1 MQIIERFSGLAEHY
15 DALLCDVWGVVHNG
29 RIAFDRATDALV
41 RFRAMGK
48 QVILLTNAPR
58 PGFIIPPQLDR
69 LGVPRTAW
77 DAVVTSGDVSHT
89 EIAARA
95 PGPMFKLGPE
105 KDLELYTGL
114 AVDFVSG
121 MSAAKTIVCTGP
133 FDEAR
138 ETPEDYRA
146 RFVEA
151 IAAGAEM
158 ICVNP
163 DKIVRFGDRLIY
175 CAGALAELYAELGG
189 RVVTAGK
196 PHAPIYD
203 AALRMLAGIA
213 GRPVDP
219 ARVLAIG
226 DGHETDI
233 LGANRA
239 GLDCLFIATGI
250 HAERLADFSVAN
262 LEAIL
267 AEANAQAQY
276 AARELIW

>member
-1 MQIIERFSGLAEHY
+1 MQIIERFSDVAGHY
-15 DALLCDVWGVVHNG
+15 DAALCDVWGVVHNG
-29 RIAFDRATDALV
+29 RSAFARATDALV

-48 QVILLTNAPR
+48 PVILLTNAPR
-58 PGFIIPPQLDR
+58 PGFVIPPQLDR
-69 LGVPRTAW
+69 LGVPRAAW
-77 DAVVTSGDVSHT
+77 DAIVTSGDVSHA

-105 KDLELYTGL
+105 KDLDLYAGL
-114 AVDFVSG
+114 AVDFVAD
-121 MSAAKTIVCTGP
+121 MAAARTIVCTGP

-138 ETPEDYRA
+138 ETPEDYRGRLA
-146 RFVEA
+146 DA

-189 RVVTAGK
+189 RVITAGK
-196 PHAPIYD
+196 PHAPIYA
-203 AALRMLAGIA
+203 AALARLAEIA
-213 GRPVDP
+213 GRAMDP

-226 DGHETDI
+226 DGHETDV

-239 GLDCLFIATGI
+239 GIDCLFIAAGI
-250 HAERLADFSVAN
+250 HAGRLADFSVAT

-267 AEANAQAQY
+267 AEAGARAQF
-276 AARELIW
+276 AARELGW

>member
-1 MQIIERFSGLAEHY
+1 MQIIERFAEIAGPY
-15 DALLCDVWGVVHNG
+15 DAALCDVWGVVHNG
-29 RIAFDRATDALV
+29 RTAFARASEALV
-41 RFRAMGK
+41 RFRALGK
-48 QVILLTNAPR
+48 PVILLTNAPR
-58 PGFIIPPQLDR
+58 PGYIIPPQLDR
-69 LGVPRTAW
+69 LGVPRAAW
-77 DAVVTSGDVSHT
+77 DEVVTSGDVSHAG
-89 EIAARA
+89 IAARA

-105 KDLELYTGL
+105 KDLDLYAGL
-114 AVDFVSG
+114 KVDFVTE
-121 MSAAKTIVCTGP
+121 MKAARTIVCTGP

-138 ETPEDYRA
+138 ETPGDYRA

-203 AALRMLAGIA
+203 AAMARLAAIA
-213 GRPVDP
+213 GRQIDR

-239 GLDCLFIATGI
+239 GFDSLFIASGI
-250 HAERLADFSVAN
+250 HAERLADFSTAT

-267 AEANAQAQY
+267 AEAGARAQF
-276 AARELIW
+276 AARELAW